1 MATTG
6 TTLNL
11 RVKPSMVTKTTS
23 TYLPT
28 YLPTYRPSIWTVPS
42 KKVKRAVIKNA
53 KGCRFPLHQEEH
65 QTVSLEAIGWLAQLG
80 WRPGWLVPSPSC
92 WLTTTSRI
100 DLNFENWKES
110 KLASEPW
117 FPPNMQK
124 LKWSSHS
131 HSFSNSQHRRNSIGY
146 GSYVLDVAALLPH
159 QAST

>member
-1 MATTG
+1 MIHGCRPWTTVHG
-6 TTLNL
+6 
-11 RVKPSMVTKTTS
+11 RPSMDGRTWTAVQG
-23 TYLPT
+23 
-28 YLPTYRPSIWTVPS
+28 RPSRNGRPWTAVHLDRT
-42 KKVKRAVIKNA
+42 KQKMKRAVIKNA
-53 KGCRFPLHQEEH
+53 KGCRFPLQQEEH

-146 GSYVLDVAALLPH
+146 GSYV
-159 QAST
+159 